1 MKKRLMALFLTLL
14 ALVTTGC
21 IQEALVIPV
30 ATVTGKVVVP
40 SGKVSTGVKITVA
53 GEPSLSAYANDKGQY
68 TIEFRRSGRFLL
80 VARGMDFDV
89 NYVWVDAISEETVTA
104 PDLKLDEKLVGE
116 ALWVAS
122 IVDFPDAVGFAIKS
136 INPAWSQAT
145 EKMYDDGTHGDKLAN
160 DGIFTLRLTNLKTGS
175 QQYSLDYTL
184 EGETNPKN
192 TKDPHREADLSGNS
206 MIYIPESTVKL
217 ARGRVTSDLVG
228 VNYSEV
234 KLATKKG
241 SRTMQLDSDGGYSFG
256 MEGNGREYLVFRSP
270 NFHIR
275 AIPVDLSTVTLLE
288 VPVTTISSKKN
299 GEIKMVLVASDFA
312 EVVNPTVVGD
322 FTNWQPQKLYD
333 DATNGDEVAGDGV
346 YTRLFTGVSTAS
358 SYQKYAF
365 NITATNQVKDPYQES
380 GDEKYSII
388 RVK

>member
-206 MIYIPESTVKL
+206 MIYIPESTV
-217 ARGRVTSDLVG
+217 
-228 VNYSEV
+228 
-234 KLATKKG
+234 
-241 SRTMQLDSDGGYSFG
+241 
-256 MEGNGREYLVFRSP
+256 
-270 NFHIR
+270 
-275 AIPVDLSTVTLLE
+275 
-288 VPVTTISSKKN
+288 
-299 GEIKMVLVASDFA
+299 
-312 EVVNPTVVGD
+312 
-322 FTNWQPQKLYD
+322 
-333 DATNGDEVAGDGV
+333 
-346 YTRLFTGVSTAS
+346 
-358 SYQKYAF
+358 
-365 NITATNQVKDPYQES
+365 
-380 GDEKYSII
+380 
-388 RVK
+388 